1 MASIVARNYADAI
14 FAIAQKNSK
23 IESFK
28 SELNDAKEIFVSSKD
43 LIKVLSHPDVLKE
56 DKLAIIEKVF
66 IKDKDIVS
74 FIKILVENDRFS
86 YLVEIVDEFEKLS
99 NDALGIE
106 IVEVVSA
113 VKLTDNEVI
122 SIKEMLDKRLNKK
135 VELKE
140 VVDPSCLAGIRI
152 ILKDEI
158 LDNTI
163 DTKIKNMKS
172 MISKAVI

>member
-28 SELNDAKEIFVSSKD
+28 SELNQVKKIFLSSED
-43 LIKVLSHPDVLKE
+43 LKKIVEHPDVLID
-56 DKLAIIEKVF
+56 DKLTIIEKVF
-66 IKDKDIVS
+66 KADKDIVS
-74 FIKILVENDRFS
+74 FLKVLVENNRFS
-86 YLVEIVDEFEKLS
+86 NLVSIVDEYEKLS
-99 NDALGIE
+99 NEALGIE
-106 IVEVVSA
+106 VVKVTSA
-113 VKLTDNEVI
+113 IKLTDEQLEN
-122 SIKEMLDKRLNKK
+122 IKNVLTKRLDKK
-135 VELKE
+135 VELRE
-140 VVDPSCLAGIRI
+140 VIDPSCLAGIRI

-163 DTKIKNMKS
+163 DTKIKNIKN